1 MKSNTIASTSARPAA
16 PPTTPPAIVPAGAT
30 ASSSLSFDAAAL
42 VLVIPFDV
50 AVAPSPA
57 APTNPV
63 PSDSSEETGV
73 YSGDALVD
81 VVGSVENTVEMKVDR
96 SLEIVV
102 TDPRAEVS
110 LAEEEA
116 ARLLVLLVADGET
129 VAVCPSESVV
139 VKDSLDRVIVVTSP
153 FD

>member
-30 ASSSLSFDAAAL
+30 ASSSLSFDEAAL

-63 PSDSSEETGV
+63 PSDSSEEIGV
-73 YSGDALVD
+73 YSGDALMD
-81 VVGSVENTVEMKVDR
+81 VAGSVENTVEMKVD
-96 SLEIVV
+96 
-102 TDPRAEVS
+102 
-110 LAEEEA
+110 
-116 ARLLVLLVADGET
+116 
-129 VAVCPSESVV
+129 
-139 VKDSLDRVIVVTSP
+139 
-153 FD
+153 

>member
-30 ASSSLSFDAAAL
+30 ASSSVSFDAATL

-57 APTNPV
+57 TPTSPAPSG
-63 PSDSSEETGV
+63 PSEGAGVDSEESSVGV
-73 YSGDALVD
+73 GVP
-81 VVGSVENTVEMKVDR
+81 VENTVERKVDW

-102 TDPRAEVS
+102 TYP
-110 LAEEEA
+110 LAEED
-116 ARLLVLLVADGET
+116 ARLLVLLLSDGDGDT

-139 VKDSLDRVIVVTSP
+139 VNDSLDRVRVATSP

>member
-30 ASSSLSFDAAAL
+30 APSSLSFDAATL
-42 VLVIPFDV
+42 VLVILFDV

-57 APTNPV
+57 TPASPT
-63 PSDSSEETGV
+63 PSDSSDDAGV
-73 YSGDALVD
+73 ESGEVWEGVGVSD
-81 VVGSVENTVEMKVDR
+81 VEKTVETRVDW

-102 TDPRAEVS
+102 RDP
-110 LAEEEA
+110 LAEEDT
-116 ARLLVLLVADGET
+116 ARLLVLLVADGEI

-139 VKDSLDRVIVVTSP
+139 VNDLLDRVIVVTSP